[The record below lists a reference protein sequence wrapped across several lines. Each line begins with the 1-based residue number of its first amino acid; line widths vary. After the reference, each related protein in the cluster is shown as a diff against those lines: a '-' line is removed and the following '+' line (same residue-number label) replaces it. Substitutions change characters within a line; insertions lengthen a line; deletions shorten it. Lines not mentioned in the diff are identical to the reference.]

1 MSRFRILKAL
11 GCAVLMSFSTQSQ
24 ADVVEVVG
32 QAPLDGSPAEAR
44 ERALKDALHQAS
56 LQGNSRVSAIQMMQ
70 HGEIVRDDV
79 AVSTQSSV
87 KDVQIL
93 WEDSVDGMYQL
104 ALRADVTPQ
113 GLCPVDTPNY
123 RKAIAIAGFG
133 LAQPQQAT
141 LGRLENA
148 EQALP
153 RWLAGALNQSGQLR
167 VLDATR
173 ISLYQDPRRA
183 PSAETAQ
190 QRLTTSV
197 ALATQ
202 LGAQYVISGVIRDM
216 DVHQKKQRAQGSL
229 LGAMF
234 SRAHHPRDFVMDV
247 FIHDGLSGAMLY
259 QQTYRTQGLWD
270 ARATDRTGF
279 ATPDF
284 WATAYGSAVE
294 TLLDDVSDDV
304 SEVLRCQP
312 FMARIVRA
320 RGNRLHIEAT
330 ASAGIRPGDTFK
342 VYRTGTLYNLD
353 LEPRTELTDMA
364 AEAVVKQVQ
373 PQFIIA
379 DLSYPAETL
388 SIQRDD
394 MVIAW

>member
-1 MSRFRILKAL
+1 M
-11 GCAVLMSFSTQSQ
+11 
-24 ADVVEVVG
+24 
-32 QAPLDGSPAEAR
+32 
-44 ERALKDALHQAS
+44 
-56 LQGNSRVSAIQMMQ
+56 
-70 HGEIVRDDV
+70 
-79 AVSTQSSV
+79 
-87 KDVQIL
+87 
-93 WEDSVDGMYQL
+93 
-104 ALRADVTPQ
+104 
-113 GLCPVDTPNY
+113 
-123 RKAIAIAGFG
+123 
-133 LAQPQQAT
+133 
-141 LGRLENA
+141 
-148 EQALP
+148 
-153 RWLAGALNQSGQLR
+153 
-167 VLDATR
+167 
-173 ISLYQDPRRA
+173 
-183 PSAETAQ
+183 
-190 QRLTTSV
+190 
-197 ALATQ
+197 
-202 LGAQYVISGVIRDM
+202 ISGVIRDM
-216 DVHQKKQRAQGSL
+216 DVHKDKQRAQGSL

-270 ARATDRTGF
+270 AKATDRTGF

-294 TLLDDVSDDV
+294 TLLDNVSEDV